1 MEETSYP
8 ELQDNIQALQPF
20 MTLWETSDLFMTKSD
35 SWLQSLFKE
44 LDPEAM
50 AEEIDGMWRLLHK
63 SVKTFN
69 DVPPPRRVA
78 EMIKTRIDKFNKDMP
93 IITALGSKGMRSRH
107 WDAIEEIVGTDI
119 RIGLRPLSSVFLVIY
134 FTFFDL
140 LSFFDSNSS
149 LYVPF

>member
-119 RIGLRPLSSVFLVIY
+119 RIGFL
-134 FTFFDL
+134 T
-140 LSFFDSNSS
+140 SFGPK
-149 LYVPF
+149 YHQYII